1 MNKDA
6 ILATIIG
13 FVVGLFITGLIL
25 IGPKLL
31 SMIPRLTLPTITLPT
46 SGTTPPVAPADE
58 EFAVTIDSPLEG
70 SIESQAELL
79 VSGSTQAGSIVFIQT
94 DTDDAVTFA
103 ADDGKY
109 AGEVT
114 LLEGKN
120 DLSVTAYLKEKQSTQ
135 ERTVF
140 FTAEEF

>member
-13 FVVGLFITGLIL
+13 FVVGLCITGLIL
-25 IGPKLL
+25 IGPKLISWL
-31 SMIPRLTLPTITLPT
+31 PKITFPTITLPT
-46 SGTTPPVAPADE
+46 SGTTPQTTPAE
-58 EFAVTIDSPLEG
+58 SEFAITIDSPLEG

-79 VSGSTQAGSIVFIQT
+79 VSGSVQAGSLVFIQT

-103 ADDGKY
+103 AEDGKY
-109 AGEVT
+109 ATEIT
-114 LLEGKN
+114 LIEGKN

-135 ERTVF
+135 AKTVYY
-140 FTAEEF
+140 TVEEF